1 MWAALI
7 CADWLNIKCSVYDE
21 ARTDRRQIFSDL
33 HTRSLPFAAPNI
45 WRIVKGHAGFGP
57 WALTLLK
64 THVFFPQFSLN
75 QPRALVSSFKMSI
88 IQASFCAPSMN
99 SDRDIW
105 PVNEEEEEEEE
116 KESLNEFLH
125 QPLSL
130 SPSLSLTTDRLNLAT
145 V

>member
-1 MWAALI
+1 MSRCRLV

-75 QPRALVSSFKMSI
+75 QPRALVSSFKRSI

-105 PVNEEEEEEEE
+105 PVNEEEEEE
-116 KESLNEFLH
+116 KESLMN
-125 QPLSL
+125 SYIN
-130 SPSLSLTTDRLNLAT
+130 PSLSLPLSLWPPTGLI
-145 V
+145 